1 MHFNLC
7 DNPLTIDPTD
17 PLLEKRF
24 FSNDL
29 KIIALNIGKAFI
41 VPVFIE
47 IQSGKKILCLASSF
61 SSTDNSI
68 ANTL

>member
-7 DNPLTIDPTD
+7 DNPPTIDPTD

-24 FSNDL
+24 FSNL
-29 KIIALNIGKAFI
+29 KIIALNSEKAFI
-41 VPVFIE
+41 APVFIE
-47 IQSGKKILCLASSF
+47 IQSGKKILCLVSSF